1 MSKANPDI
9 EIRRLQKELENKLG
23 WGNAKKWHSAMFTE
37 LSEKI
42 FEKIKVSISA
52 STLKRFFGVVKHDSF
67 PSISTLNYLS
77 QFLDYENWRAFK
89 LSKGVSL
96 KPISKVISS
105 KSMYVSFGFVLAVI
119 ATMIIAN
126 TSREPSLL
134 ADHISFESQSITN
147 TFPNTVVFD
156 LDLKGIQSDNIYIQ
170 QYWDP
175 TKTISIN
182 GKQNQATGI
191 YYHPGYF
198 RAKLVIDGEVVRE
211 HDLFL
216 KSNGWSCT
224 IEYAPVPKYFK
235 PKSKSGVHLSYAPQ
249 LISEIRESNERLST
263 TYHFINDLGD
273 VSGDDFNLEASM
285 RTTYNDKCAVCQ
297 SVLIFIIGS

>member
-126 TSREPSLL
+126 TSREPSL
-134 ADHISFESQSITN
+134 
-147 TFPNTVVFD
+147 
-156 LDLKGIQSDNIYIQ
+156 
-170 QYWDP
+170 
-175 TKTISIN
+175 
-182 GKQNQATGI
+182 
-191 YYHPGYF
+191 
-198 RAKLVIDGEVVRE
+198 
-211 HDLFL
+211 
-216 KSNGWSCT
+216 
-224 IEYAPVPKYFK
+224 
-235 PKSKSGVHLSYAPQ
+235 
-249 LISEIRESNERLST
+249 
-263 TYHFINDLGD
+263 
-273 VSGDDFNLEASM
+273 
-285 RTTYNDKCAVCQ
+285 
-297 SVLIFIIGS
+297 